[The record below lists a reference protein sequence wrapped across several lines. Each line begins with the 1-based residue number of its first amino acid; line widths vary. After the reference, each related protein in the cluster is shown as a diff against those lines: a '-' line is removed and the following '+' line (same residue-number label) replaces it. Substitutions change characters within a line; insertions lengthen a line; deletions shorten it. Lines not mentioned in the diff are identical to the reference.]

1 MALKWVKIGNLKGPM
16 GPAGDA
22 AALGRFDAIEAKLPF
37 LGRMPNGTDVNNLK
51 VPGVYIISSLANAQT
66 MVNIASVFPSI
77 FIVYGDPVSS
87 PVLAAQTQMVYGA
100 TPKKYERISRSSTA
114 WNDWTE
120 ATDAAAVAGANP
132 LKGRMPNGT
141 NVNDLKVPGVY
152 IISSLSNAQTMV
164 NVAAAY
170 PSIFIVQGDPAGS
183 PLIFKQTQYVHG
195 TGATYERMSS
205 EQGGFTTWRDMG
217 GDFGTATENY
227 DLDTLGEGRIALTN
241 PTHLTV
247 LNRPSGAGPGMVLG
261 FKSRT
266 FSIFRAQMYL
276 EYAGAG
282 GQGGK
287 VWVRTSDSF
296 TTLSAWKDLTA
307 VAGAPVSGGTVAEN
321 AFANEQRKQWFIRRR
336 GGFIGTGGKAAVAI
350 RIDHGAANMR
360 DLVLPDLTRLSLPW
374 GMAINPAPARI
385 GLPESAGVTWADYND
400 WARSKGMEPWNHG
413 HGHIQALTTAEL
425 QQQIIGGRDLLQE
438 NMPASAIEG
447 WMVPGVGTNG
457 YGGQS
462 STNEVGSFFDYE
474 AGRLIMASHAVS
486 SGYGGGGVRPQV
498 GRLVDGQS
506 HVGLDS
512 VTSASVIISLIQQA
526 QDTGGAI
533 QLFLHPSQINLEG
546 MTTPAVLKEVWEF
559 LAAERDAGR
568 LVILSPSGLLL
579 ADPTTTRRH
588 NLSRFADFK
597 TRNGRTWTTAW
608 TNTTGWSLGAD
619 GVSTTTGTTLSQN
632 VPEALIKHC
641 RGALYEIVAEV
652 SSTSGATAR
661 IGSTTVSALKDVAIA
676 AGQTREIRQY
686 VTLPLGSSAE
696 FNMTVGRV
704 SGGDLTIKSVA
715 LQPV

>member
-1 MALKWVKIGNLKGPM
+1 MTKYTTGGAALPYPEGTDRVAFNGDMQALAMATDTALTLSE
-16 GPAGDA
+16 A
-22 AALGRFDAIEAKLPF
+22 AARVAAGNYTDGVARSIRAELAAGLPQK
-37 LGRMPNGTDVNNLK
+37 GRMPNGTDVNTLK

-66 MVNIASVFPSI
+66 MVNLATVYPSI
-77 FIVYGDPVSS
+77 FIVHGDPAASTI
-87 PVLAAQTQMVYGA
+87 LAAQTQMVYGVA
-100 TPKKYERISRSSTA
+100 PKKYERISRTSTE
-114 WNDWTE
+114 WNEWDDT
-120 ATDAAAVAGANP
+120 TVRKGP
-132 LKGRMPNGT
+132 FRGRMPAGT
-141 NVNDLKVPGVY
+141 DVNTLKEPGTY
-152 IISSLSNAQTMV
+152 IIGSLAQAETMTNLAEVYPSVFIVEGDPSASTLVFKQAQSVHGSGRVYERTSGQGVPFTPWELRSSGSGSNA
-164 NVAAAY
+164 
-170 PSIFIVQGDPAGS
+170 P
-183 PLIFKQTQYVHG
+183 
-195 TGATYERMSS
+195 
-205 EQGGFTTWRDMG
+205 
-217 GDFGTATENY
+217 
-227 DLDTLGEGRIALTN
+227 
-241 PTHLTV
+241 
-247 LNRPSGAGPGMVLG
+247 
-261 FKSRT
+261 
-266 FSIFRAQMYL
+266 
-276 EYAGAG
+276 
-282 GQGGK
+282 
-287 VWVRTSDSF
+287 
-296 TTLSAWKDLTA
+296 
-307 VAGAPVSGGTVAEN
+307 AEN
-321 AFANEQRKQWFIRRR
+321 AFSNEQRKQWFIRRR

-374 GMAINPAPARI
+374 GMAINPAPARLN
-385 GLPESAGVTWADYND
+385 LPESAGVTWADYNG
-400 WARSKGMEPWNHG
+400 WARTKGMEPWNHG

-425 QQQIIGGRDLLQE
+425 QQQIVGGRDLLQE

-486 SGYGGGGVRPQV
+486 SGYGGGGIRPQV

-512 VTSASVIISLIQQA
+512 VTSASTIISLIQQA

-568 LVILSPSGLLL
+568 LVMLSPSGLLL

-588 NLSRFADFK
+588 NLARFADFK

-619 GVSTTTGTTLSQN
+619 GVSTTTGTALSQN

-661 IGSTTVSALKDVAIA
+661 IGSTTVGALKDVAIA
-676 AGQTREIRQY
+676 AGQTREIRQH